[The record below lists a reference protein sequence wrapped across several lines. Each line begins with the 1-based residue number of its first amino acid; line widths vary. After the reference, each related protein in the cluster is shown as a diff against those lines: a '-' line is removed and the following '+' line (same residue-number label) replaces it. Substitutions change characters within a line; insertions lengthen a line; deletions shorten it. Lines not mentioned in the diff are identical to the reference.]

1 MTEPA
6 EVFDK
11 SEFDGIPE
19 QVSISVVSS
28 GPRTSFSPAEIT
40 VMNAVRYLLDR
51 FELSSGSADLPQRIA
66 VVSASAG
73 EGVTTV
79 SVALAEVLASHRE
92 NTVCWIDVG
101 GTEPA
106 SIRQSLPAVVK
117 RPAASTSVG
126 REVTLNESLRPP
138 SLSIAKG
145 GLSTVSLRSVPGRPD
160 LDILTK
166 ELAAEYRHLVF
177 DVPPILSGTGS
188 IGFLRNADAYLLVA
202 RQGSTSTKQ
211 ARALA
216 EELETIPSIGAILND
231 YRTRTPRFIQR
242 FFSD

>member
-1 MTEPA
+1 MTERA
-6 EVFDK
+6 EAFDAYRSDGE
-11 SEFDGIPE
+11 SEKA
-19 QVSISVVSS
+19 VVSVVSS
-28 GPRTSFSPAEIT
+28 SARTSYTPAEVT

-79 SVALAEVLASHRE
+79 SLALAEILASQHG
-92 NTVCWIDVG
+92 NSVCWIDVG

-106 SIRQSLPAVVK
+106 PTNRSSPARVEH
-117 RPAASTSVG
+117 STATPNVG
-126 REVTLNESLRPP
+126 RGVALEGTGLPPTLPVVQ
-138 SLSIAKG
+138 G
-145 GLSTVSLRSVPGRPD
+145 GLSTISLRSVQGRPD
-160 LDILTK
+160 LDVLTK

-177 DVPPILSGTGS
+177 DVPPILAEAGS
-188 IGFLRNADAYLLVA
+188 IGFLRNADAFLMVA

-211 ARALA
+211 IRMLA
-216 EELETIPSIGAILND
+216 EALHTIPSLGAVLND
-231 YRTRTPRFIQR
+231 YRTRTPGFIKR